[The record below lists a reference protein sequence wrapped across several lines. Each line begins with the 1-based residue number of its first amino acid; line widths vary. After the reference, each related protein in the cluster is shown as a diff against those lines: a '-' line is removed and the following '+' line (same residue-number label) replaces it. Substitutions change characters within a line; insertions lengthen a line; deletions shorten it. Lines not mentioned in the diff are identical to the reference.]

1 MQMFLKSVVAL
12 VFLGVFLLAQPS
24 NAETS
29 DDFNTVDLF
38 FYGDLDN
45 GDGNISTMKPTSDKD
60 TQSDC
65 PQDSNRKSFFGNTR
79 QWGEVGSWYV
89 NLGTPGEIAEGEY
102 TFKVWANATQGDVN
116 DVAFRINIYVGGG
129 SPVVADA
136 ESEPDGVDQMDD
148 EATEFVIKFDIGNGT
163 YFDQG

>member
-1 MQMFLKSVVAL
+1 MFLRSVLAL
-12 VFLGVFLLAQPS
+12 AFLGVFLLAQPG

-65 PQDSNRKSFFGNTR
+65 PQDSNRKSFFGDDR
-79 QWGEVGSWYV
+79 QWGDVGSWFV
-89 NLGTPGEIAEGEY
+89 NLDTPGEFASGTY
-102 TFKVWANATQGDVN
+102 TFSVWANATQGI
-116 DVAFRINIYVGGG
+116 RLGLTL
-129 SPVVADA
+129 
-136 ESEPDGVDQMDD
+136 E
-148 EATEFVIKFDIGNGT
+148 
-163 YFDQG
+163 

>member
-1 MQMFLKSVVAL
+1 MFLRSVLAL
-12 VFLGVFLLAQPS
+12 AFLGVLLLAQPS

-116 DVAFRINIYVGGG
+116 DVAFRINIL
-129 SPVVADA
+129 SL
-136 ESEPDGVDQMDD
+136 
-148 EATEFVIKFDIGNGT
+148 IHI
-163 YFDQG
+163 

>member
-1 MQMFLKSVVAL
+1 MQMFLRSVLAL
-12 VFLGVFLLAQPS
+12 AFLGVFLLAQPG

-89 NLGTPGEIAEGEY
+89 NLGTPGEIAEGKY
-102 TFKVWANATQGDVN
+102 TFKIWANATTNALTTHATRSAPRRLRWRGT
-116 DVAFRINIYVGGG
+116 FRCSTSRSVLRLCVRRSRDNL
-129 SPVVADA
+129 
-136 ESEPDGVDQMDD
+136 
-148 EATEFVIKFDIGNGT
+148 
-163 YFDQG
+163 

>member
-1 MQMFLKSVVAL
+1 MQMFLRSVLAL
-12 VFLGVFLLAQPS
+12 AFLGVFLLAQPS

-65 PQDSNRKSFFGNTR
+65 PRIPTENLF
-79 QWGEVGSWYV
+79 
-89 NLGTPGEIAEGEY
+89 LGTLGSGE
-102 TFKVWANATQGDVN
+102 
-116 DVAFRINIYVGGG
+116 R
-129 SPVVADA
+129 
-136 ESEPDGVDQMDD
+136 
-148 EATEFVIKFDIGNGT
+148 
-163 YFDQG
+163 